1 PHDAAADRGV
11 HPHTPSDIPGVLLM
25 MVVVLLRLA
34 FSLHAASSASSI
46 NFRHRLI
53 ALMRARTLSRVKP
66 STASD
71 WLGSITARMRHSWPA
86 YSFDKYASAHACS
99 SMRDVALAVNRRR
112 SETPAISKMTLY
124 NLVGGDLLL

>member
-1 PHDAAADRGV
+1 MLTLFLRRRDVELIDGEEELLAHVEAAREVRVQGGSRLRTQPHDAAADRGV

-71 WLGSITARMRHSWPA
+71 WLGSIT
-86 YSFDKYASAHACS
+86 
-99 SMRDVALAVNRRR
+99 
-112 SETPAISKMTLY
+112 
-124 NLVGGDLLL
+124 